1 METLTPITSLEPEE
15 TETASAKAPVPFIPI
30 ARAVIGAAVELAVDF
45 GREVIQPELNP
56 QHQQQVRHP
65 VRNQQELLLAAMEI
79 AYLQAEA
86 DLLEAQSPGHI
97 MQSFFGTPEEIRADI
112 EKMTAVRTEL
122 TEIASAPPQ
131 TPAVEVQYT
140 PQTVS
145 TMDAG
150 NL

>member
-1 METLTPITSLEPEE
+1 MLDP
-15 TETASAKAPVPFIPI
+15 
-30 ARAVIGAAVELAVDF
+30 ELAPQR
-45 GREVIQPELNP
+45 GQPA
-56 QHQQQVRHP
+56 
-65 VRNQQELLLAAMEI
+65 RNQQELLRDMTEF

-112 EKMTAVRTEL
+112 DKMTAVRTEL
-122 TEIASAPPQ
+122 AEIVSAPPQ

-150 NL
+150 NCITYTTVVRLYVKRLSGKYQARWRKEG